1 MNFVLLHN
9 VLETLI
15 NGLSIIF
22 NTFLLYLIKNHSQFG
37 SPVYQILLAIDASLD
52 LLMSISVLIGQP

>member
-1 MNFVLLHN
+1 MNLILLHN

-15 NGLSIIF
+15 NVMSIIF